1 MPALSQQQQ
10 KLMGLALAYKK
21 GDVPDSKVSDKIK
34 KLANA
39 MTKSDLEKYAST
51 KHKGLPKK
59 VENKLSVEE
68 LRNMIADAVDE
79 VIQEKTSVSNLSSEQ
94 KNLYIEAIS
103 NFKQYSSIIHRSKE
117 LPKAV
122 EEIKSLVNFAS
133 KNVVSES
140 GDWFEGVSLKR
151 RAKRLKETMQEFEK
165 TSGKITKLQ
174 KTLESIYENIGR
186 QLGNFYEIK

>member
-1 MPALSQQQQ
+1 MPSLSQQQQ
-10 KLMGLALAYKK
+10 KLMGLALAYKR

-68 LRNMIADAVDE
+68 LRNMIASAVDE
-79 VIQEKTSVSNLSSEQ
+79 VMQEKITTSNLSSEQ
-94 KNLYIEAIS
+94 KNIYIEAIS
-103 NFKQYSSIIHRSKE
+103 EYSKYRSIIHRSKE
-117 LPKAV
+117 LPKV
-122 EEIKSLVNFAS
+122 VDEIKNLVEFAS
-133 KNVVSES
+133 KNVVAES
-140 GDWFEGVSLKR
+140 GDWFEGVSIKR
-151 RAKRLKETMQEFEK
+151 KTKRLRESMHEFEK
-165 TSGKITKLQ
+165 TSGKIVKLQ

>member
-103 NFKQYSSIIHRSKE
+103 NYKQYSSIIHRSKE

>member
-51 KHKGLPKK
+51 KHKDLPKK

-79 VIQEKTSVSNLSSEQ
+79 VIQEKTSMSNLSSEQ

-103 NFKQYSSIIHRSKE
+103 NYKQYSPIIHRSKE
-117 LPKAV
+117 LPRV
-122 EEIKSLVNFAS
+122 VDEIKGLVNFAS

-151 RAKRLKETMQEFEK
+151 KAKRLKETMQEFEK

-174 KTLESIYENIGR
+174 KSLESIYENIGR